1 MSDLIRV
8 YREEETERIICIGHI
23 FKGRKKYFILH
34 LQMMENYVVKM
45 NFIKECLF
53 SAHYS
58 A

>member
-45 NFIKECLF
+45 NFIKVF
-53 SAHYS
+53 I
-58 A
+58 